1 MMTEQQNTE
10 MSQEQLSVWVREQF
24 QRANKHLAENG
35 VLFDSVVTEVSRY
48 LAPFVA
54 VWKIKSSDNKYF
66 WVISGDLPCDFF
78 PFENE
83 ATARAAIRRF
93 SMLWQIKAE
102 NINRLTGTDKTQQDF
117 ANLLIAK
124 AEDLYTIQADESVWK
139 DYTS

>member
-1 MMTEQQNTE
+1 MMTEQQNPQ
-10 MSQEQLSVWVREQF
+10 MSEEQHSLWVREQF
-24 QRANKHLAENG
+24 QRANKHLVENG

-54 VWKIKSSDNKYF
+54 VWKIKSTEKKYF
-66 WVISGDLPCDFF
+66 WVISGNLPCDFF
-78 PFENE
+78 PFESE

-102 NINRLTGTDKTQQDF
+102 NISRLAGTDKIQQDF
-117 ANLLIAK
+117 AKLLIAK
-124 AEDLYTIQADESVWK
+124 AEDLYKIQADESIWK

>member
-1 MMTEQQNTE
+1 MTEQQNPD

-54 VWKIKSSDNKYF
+54 VWKIKSTDKKYF
-66 WVISGDLPCDFF
+66 WVISGDLPCDFV
-78 PFENE
+78 PFESE

-93 SMLWQIKAE
+93 SMLWQMKAE
-102 NINRLTGTDKTQQDF
+102 NINRLAGNDKTQQDF

-124 AEDLYTIQADESVWK
+124 AEDLYTIAADEALWK
-139 DYTS
+139 DYAS